1 MYVLIV
7 ALCTSPVATLTLLV
21 VITCAY
27 MVYLIVLKPKEKL
40 YLVL

>member
-1 MYVLIV
+1 MIV
-7 ALCTSPVATLTLLV
+7 ALCTNPVATLSLLIV
-21 VITCAY
+21 VTCAY